1 MENASSS
8 EAALVRPSMTTPA
21 RISYAILAVT
31 LLLAGFLHLGSPLL
45 AVLFSYFTLRQLLL
59 LTKAKWLALI
69 LFVLLVAGI
78 SYAGVRFTRAAVI
91 AVPDI
96 AENSIPSA
104 SAWAQA
110 RQIELPFTD
119 FESLRAVVLDTL
131 KEQAEY
137 VQNVAQFARA
147 ITTTLV
153 FVVIGMVIAVSVF
166 LNSRMEP
173 FAAANPPMDNL
184 YSVVTREIAARFR
197 DFYRSFATVMGAQIT
212 ISLINT
218 LLTALFVL
226 AIGLPHAAIVIC
238 VTFLCGLLPIVG
250 NLISNT
256 IIVCLAFTLSLKMAG
271 VSLIFLIGVHK
282 LEYFLNS
289 KIIGGRIRNPIWLT
303 LIALILG
310 ERLMGI
316 PGMILAPV
324 VLNFLRV
331 EMSKVKVHIPS

>member
-1 MENASSS
+1 
-8 EAALVRPSMTTPA
+8 MTTPA

-119 FESLRAVVLDTL
+119 FESLRAVVIDTL
-131 KEQAEY
+131 KEQAQY

-173 FAAANPPMDNL
+173 FAVANPPMDNL

-218 LLTALFVL
+218 LL
-226 AIGLPHAAIVIC
+226 
-238 VTFLCGLLPIVG
+238 
-250 NLISNT
+250 
-256 IIVCLAFTLSLKMAG
+256 
-271 VSLIFLIGVHK
+271 
-282 LEYFLNS
+282 
-289 KIIGGRIRNPIWLT
+289 
-303 LIALILG
+303 
-310 ERLMGI
+310 
-316 PGMILAPV
+316 
-324 VLNFLRV
+324 
-331 EMSKVKVHIPS
+331 